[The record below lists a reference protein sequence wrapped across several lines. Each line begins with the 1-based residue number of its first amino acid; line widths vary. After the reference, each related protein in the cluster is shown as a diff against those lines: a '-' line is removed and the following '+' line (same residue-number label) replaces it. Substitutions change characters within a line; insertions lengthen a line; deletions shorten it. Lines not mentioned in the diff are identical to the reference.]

1 MNGQK
6 SVPFS
11 KGYVLRATKKH
22 MLRSID
28 ISVSKSFERLKEF
41 EGDGVK
47 GTEILETLSVLQS
60 MKKLI
65 EDFEKHN
72 EHLFKGE

>member
-1 MNGQK
+1 METPK

-41 EGDGVK
+41 EGNSEK
-47 GTEILETLSVLQS
+47 GIEIMETLSVLNT
-60 MKKLI
+60 MKKLV
-65 EDFEKHN
+65 EEFELN
-72 EHLFKGE
+72 NQHLFKD